1 MSRTLTDHASIR
13 RWAEEH
19 GATPACVIGTGG
31 GSDAGM
37 IRFDFEG
44 YTGEETLA
52 RISWADWFRKFD
64 ESNLALVVD
73 DRGTGPNVNGSMY
86 ADDDRDHQAGIEGNG
101 RRQPGAS
108 ADDEDEFD
116 EDDDMEGDEEHDDDD
131 EPNR

>member
-1 MSRTLTDHASIR
+1 MSRTLTDHESIK

-19 GATPACVIGTGG
+19 GATPACVIGAGG
-31 GSDAGM
+31 GSDAG

-73 DRGTGPNVNGSMY
+73 DRGAASDVDKLFYG
-86 ADDDRDHQAGIEGNG
+86 DDDRDHQARG
-101 RRQPGAS
+101 REDVYHQPDAT
-108 ADDEDEFD
+108 DEEEFD
-116 EDDDMEGDEEHDDDD
+116 EDDDMDGEGEYDDD
-131 EPNR
+131 EEPNR